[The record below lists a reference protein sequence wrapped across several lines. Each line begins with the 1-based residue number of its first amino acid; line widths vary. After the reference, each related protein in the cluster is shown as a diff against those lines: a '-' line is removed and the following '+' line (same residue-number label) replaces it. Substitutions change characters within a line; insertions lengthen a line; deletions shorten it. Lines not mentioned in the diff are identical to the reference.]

1 MQQTKEYNVSNC
13 QLEGAQFLHLACQG
27 GRSLPCP
34 PASYVTECGY
44 LIFEISA
51 ESTNVF
57 FLCNNSSGRNRECEH
72 IKTTKTSSPANA

>member
-34 PASYVTECGY
+34 LPVTS
-44 LIFEISA
+44 LSVV
-51 ESTNVF
+51 T
-57 FLCNNSSGRNRECEH
+57 
-72 IKTTKTSSPANA
+72 